1 MLLTESYIDQLQR
14 NRLVLVALL
23 VSAAILPV
31 GCVMPPYDESV
42 TENWIK
48 GSVKPNYRESF
59 IGKRKIFYVETGDS
73 NQPLIVFI
81 HGTPGS
87 WKAFGQYLVNESLRS
102 RAQLVAVDRPGFGQS
117 DPKQIIPS
125 LQKQSALL
133 AQVLERD
140 FRGRQAILVGHSI
153 GASIAARL
161 AMDYPDMIDGLVLV
175 APSIDPKLEKPRWYN
190 HLADSTLLRWLLP
203 TDLALANEEVMPLS
217 DELSHMLPL
226 WQRIRIPVIVIQGD
240 KDRLSSPANADF
252 AENVLG
258 RRVQIIRVPR
268 AGHFIIWKKPD
279 ITVEAIL
286 SLLENRNPLRLTVE

>member
-1 MLLTESYIDQLQR
+1 M
-14 NRLVLVALL
+14 VALL
-23 VSAAILPV
+23 VSNVMLIA
-31 GCVMPPYDESV
+31 GCGLSPYDESV
-42 TENWIK
+42 TENLMK
-48 GSVKPNYRESF
+48 GSDRPNYRESI
-59 IGKRKIFYVETGDS
+59 IGNRKIFYVETGNS
-73 NQPLIVFI
+73 NQALIVFI

-87 WKAFGQYLVNESLRS
+87 WKAFGQYLADESLRS

-117 DPKQIIPS
+117 DHKQIIPS
-125 LQKQSALL
+125 LQRQSALL
-133 AQVLERD
+133 AQVLEQD
-140 FRGRQAILVGHSI
+140 FNGRQAILVGHSI

-190 HLADSTLLRWLLP
+190 HLADSVFFRWILP

-226 WQRIRIPVIVIQGD
+226 WYRIRIPVIVIQGD

-252 AENVLG
+252 AKNVLG
-258 RRVQIIRVPR
+258 RQAQIIRVPR
-268 AGHFIIWKKPD
+268 AGHFIIWEQPD

-286 SLLENRNPLRLTVE
+286 SLLEIRDPPRLTVE